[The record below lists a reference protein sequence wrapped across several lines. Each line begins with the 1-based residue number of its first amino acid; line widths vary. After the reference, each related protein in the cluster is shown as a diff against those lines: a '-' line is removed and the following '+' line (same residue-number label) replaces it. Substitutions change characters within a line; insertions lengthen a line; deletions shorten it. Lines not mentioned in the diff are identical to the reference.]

1 MSFPSSDHQRW
12 GKVNVIDLDW
22 PSQGHVVGAM
32 VSLDQ
37 TCQSD
42 SQSLSFPT
50 SLSFQWHWR
59 QCTIS
64 SLLGR
69 GIPPPLWNLR
79 GNLGEAQRKGYL
91 CLPKLNEGS
100 DSHAPAFEC
109 INAGLRPGFICSLNG
124 IYVLNCTPYTSTP
137 TQRLFPGNVSPRGQT
152 WRRECLESYWA
163 QKKHMQMHDF
173 KCWRGGKQKWH
184 WQGIRR
190 LVVGKIAS
198 CRNIRMYCNN

>member
-1 MSFPSSDHQRW
+1 MWLGQWFHWTKPARVTL
-12 GKVNVIDLDW
+12 K
-22 PSQGHVVGAM
+22 
-32 VSLDQ
+32 VSLFQ
-37 TCQSD
+37 P
-42 SQSLSFPT
+42 LSPFNDIGDNV
-50 SLSFQWHWR
+50 LSPPSWAGA
-59 QCTIS
+59 S
-64 SLLGR
+64 
-69 GIPPPLWNLR
+69 PPPLWNLR
-79 GNLGEAQRKGYL
+79 GNLGEAQRKGCL

-137 TQRLFPGNVSPRGQT
+137 TQRLFPGNVSPRRQT